1 MARKDYTPEQA
12 IGMLRE
18 AEGRLSQGE
27 KIGKICRGLGIS
39 EHSYYRWRR
48 LYGGLKVDQ
57 ARRLKDLERENQ
69 RLKKSVSELTL
80 DKLILKELRENTE
93 PFPQASVR

>member
-1 MARKDYTPEQA
+1 
-12 IGMLRE
+12 MLRE

-57 ARRLKDLERENQ
+57 ALCLKDLERENQ
-69 RLKKSVSELTL
+69 GLKKAVSELTL
-80 DKLILKELRENTE
+80 DKLILKEALEGKY
-93 PFPQASVR
+93 

>member
-1 MARKDYTPEQA
+1 MARKDYTPEEA

-18 AEGRLSQGE
+18 AEGRLNQGE

-57 ARRLKDLERENQ
+57 TRRLKDLERENQ
-69 RLKKSVSELTL
+69 RLKKAASELPL
-80 DKLILKELRENTE
+80 DKLLLKEALEGKC
-93 PFPQASVR
+93 

>member
-18 AEGRLSQGE
+18 AEGRLNQGE

-39 EHSYYRWRR
+39 EQSYYRWRWTEGR
-48 LYGGLKVDQ
+48 PG
-57 ARRLKDLERENQ
+57 AT
-69 RLKKSVSELTL
+69 SEG
-80 DKLILKELRENTE
+80 
-93 PFPQASVR
+93 A